1 MKHKYRHCEKAKPTK
16 QSTFRVWIASL
27 TLAMTLATTACGFEP
42 VYGVNRNTHTGVEEK
57 LQQISIG
64 NIPNREGQFLKNELI
79 THFYRDG
86 RPTNPRYALHVD
98 PISESLSD
106 LDITKDSDATRGQ
119 LRLST
124 SIQLSDGK
132 TGKAVLERSMV
143 AIASYNILA
152 SEFTNRVSEQNARE
166 NALTDLARQIEQ
178 YVALYLKK
186 TQ

>member
-1 MKHKYRHCEKAKPTK
+1 MKKFVLLSA
-16 QSTFRVWIASL
+16 L
-27 TLAMTLATTACGFEP
+27 LLAACGFEP

-57 LQQISIG
+57 LQQIDIG
-64 NIPNREGQFLKNELI
+64 NIPDREGQFLKNELI
-79 THFYRDG
+79 TRFYRDG
-86 RPTNPRYALHVD
+86 RPSDPRYALHVD
-98 PISESLSD
+98 PVSESLTD

-124 SIQLSDGK
+124 SIQLTDTR

-166 NALTDLARQIEQ
+166 NALRDLARQIEQ
-178 YVALYLKK
+178 YIALYLKK

>member
-1 MKHKYRHCEKAKPTK
+1 MKKIILL
-16 QSTFRVWIASL
+16 SVL
-27 TLAMTLATTACGFEP
+27 MLAACGFEP

-57 LQQISIG
+57 LQQVSIG
-64 NIPNREGQFLKNELI
+64 NIPDREGQFLKNELI
-79 THFYRDG
+79 TRFYRDG
-86 RPTNPRYALHVD
+86 RPSNPRYALHID
-98 PISESLSD
+98 PVTESLTD

-132 TGKAVLERSMV
+132 TAKAVLERSMV
-143 AIASYNILA
+143 SISSYNILA

-166 NALTDLARQIEQ
+166 NALTELARQIEQ
-178 YVALYLKK
+178 QVALYLKK